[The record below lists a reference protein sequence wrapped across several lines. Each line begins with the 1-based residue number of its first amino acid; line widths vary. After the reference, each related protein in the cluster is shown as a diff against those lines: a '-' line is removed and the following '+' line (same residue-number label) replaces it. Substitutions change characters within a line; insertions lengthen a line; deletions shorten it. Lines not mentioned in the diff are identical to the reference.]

1 MNEHGYCPNCNLD
14 LDGGLIYETFLE
26 KYQDEKKALEAAS
39 SYGATKTTG
48 KWGKRI
54 GIYDMEEDRTTNWK
68 CPECGHV
75 WGRT

>member
-26 KYQDEKKALEAAS
+26 KYQDEELALESAA

-54 GIYDMEEDRTTNWK
+54 GVYSMEEDRTTHWR
-68 CPECGHV
+68 CPECGHE
-75 WGRT
+75 WPR